1 MSIDIHL
8 TQRSIRAMENFHLLD
23 PPLVEQPLE
32 PPTKTETL
40 GHWDVSFFST
50 AVLWTC
56 RCGRSAPFLMR
67 LVDYPRVELP
77 RDLAACEVC
86 RGEFRAASTK
96 WQRLD
101 AWLNRTRNTLSE
113 TECVLRDDLTKPNPR
128 LRRRV
133 YEHFWKKTVPFGH
146 CVSSKC
152 SNKLC
157 INPYHLCLVNN
168 PANKLT
174 PESKA
179 FLLRLLELGTPT
191 DIAQQLLR
199 EKHSIELSV
208 RSIQE
213 TRKGLRASRSC
224 VT

>member
-1 MSIDIHL
+1 MHL
-8 TQRSIRAMENFHLLD
+8 NLRSIRAMENFHLLD
-23 PPLVEQPLE
+23 PPLPEQPAD
-32 PPTKTETL
+32 TSTGTETI

-67 LVDYPRVELP
+67 AVDYSRVELP

-96 WQRLD
+96 WKRLD
-101 AWLNRTRNTLSE
+101 AWLNRARNTLSE

-133 YEHFWKKTVPFGH
+133 YEHFWKKSVPSGH
-146 CVSSKC
+146 CVRSKC

-157 INPYHLCLVNN
+157 INPYHLCLVNT
-168 PANKLT
+168 PAKKHS
-174 PESKA
+174 PESMA
-179 FLLRLLELGTPT
+179 FLLRLLESGTPT

-199 EKHSIELSV
+199 EKHSIELSL

-213 TRKGLRASRSC
+213 TRKGLKASRSC
-224 VT
+224 VI